1 MERGHHVRLSAQREL
16 CSKGFFQQSLSRLRP
31 LADRMSALR
40 GATWGALSSNRCYHS
55 RIELFQAEFL
65 YKLGLFLMI
74 QKKFAVLLAA
84 VALVLTWPIG
94 SRNATAQTGS
104 SAEIVLVLPFEN
116 VSNHPEYN
124 WIGES
129 FADSLSAL
137 LNKPGLIVVTSEER
151 AVAYQRLRLPLTVLP
166 SRATAIKIARE
177 LKASMIVIG
186 TYNVTVPP
194 AGSSHDKTTPAVDK
208 PLAMISGEARVVR
221 VNEGRMAGDIFD
233 GAWAPRVYDFSDQ
246 VANLQKV
253 HGELAYQVLF
263 QRDKALS
270 FSRNQLIQEATKVP
284 SQAYEAVQKG
294 LLTPEADPTRAI
306 YFKNALRLFAKD
318 NGGAVYPQA
327 AFELGRFYFNQAQWK
342 ESIEY
347 FTMLQKKDA
356 HYGEAQFYAGL
367 AYWKT
372 GDIPNA
378 IATLIPLADEK
389 VMPLVGVYNNAGA
402 VSIAAARDE
411 KKPEERT
418 RLLLQGITLLSRAV
432 DSSPDDTTVLFNYAY
447 ALFLAEKYSEAAEKL
462 ERVIAANQKD
472 GDAYFLLAKIQERA
486 NHADAANAADN
497 QARKYMPQQ
506 SYAKW
511 QTDWQKSPS
520 LATLALRSRDV
531 LNQIDISDLDR
542 RKTIEAANA
551 NNTQE
556 ALNKIRD
563 LYQQG
568 RDDEA
573 LAEIR
578 KVLIVEPTNAE
589 AFLLS
594 GRINQRRGDQEA
606 AIAALKTAIFWD
618 PPPKMI
624 DAHILLGRIFLERGD
639 LGEARK
645 YAVSAINI
653 DPSNQEAM
661 ALQRQVTMGRP

>member
-1 MERGHHVRLSAQREL
+1 MNQKNLAILLTAAALILSL
-16 CSKGFFQQSLSRLRP
+16 P
-31 LADRMSALR
+31 L
-40 GATWGALSSNRCYHS
+40 
-55 RIELFQAEFL
+55 
-65 YKLGLFLMI
+65 
-74 QKKFAVLLAA
+74 
-84 VALVLTWPIG
+84 G
-94 SRNATAQTGS
+94 SRRAAAAAQTGS
-104 SAEIVLVLPFEN
+104 TEIVLVLPFEN
-116 VSNHPEYN
+116 VSSHPEYN

-137 LNKPGLIVVTSEER
+137 LSKPGLIVVTSEER

-186 TYNVTVPP
+186 TYNVVVPP
-194 AGSSHDKTTPAVDK
+194 SASDDKSTSPVDK
-208 PLAMISGEARVVR
+208 PLATIAGEARVVR

-233 GAWAPRVYDFSDQ
+233 GSWAPRVYDFGGE
-246 VANLQKV
+246 VTNLQRV
-253 HGELAYQVLF
+253 HGDLAYQILF

-270 FSRNQLIQEATKVP
+270 FSRNQIIQEATKVP
-284 SQAYEAVQKG
+284 PQAYEALEKG
-294 LLTPEADPTRAI
+294 LLTPEHDPTRGN
-306 YFKNALRLFAKD
+306 YFKNALLLFRKE
-318 NGGAVYPQA
+318 NSGAVYPQA
-327 AFELGRFYFNQAQWK
+327 AFELGRFYFNQAQFK
-342 ESIEY
+342 EAIEY
-347 FTMLQKKDA
+347 FTMLQKKDP

-367 AYWKT
+367 SYWKT
-372 GDIPNA
+372 GDVPNA
-378 IATLIPLADEK
+378 LAMLVPLADEK

-402 VSIAAARDE
+402 VSVAAARAE
-411 KKPEERT
+411 TKPEERT
-418 RLLLQGITLLSRAV
+418 RLLIQGITLLSRAV
-432 DSSPDDTTVLFNYAY
+432 DSSPDDTTVLFNYGY
-447 ALFLAEKYSEAAEKL
+447 ALFLAEKYPEAAEKL
-462 ERVIAANQKD
+462 EKVIAADQRD
-472 GDAYFLLAKIQERA
+472 GQAYFLLAKVQERA
-486 NHADAANAADN
+486 NHADAAGAADN

-511 QTDWQKSPS
+511 QTDWQKSQS
-520 LATLALRSRDV
+520 LATVALRSRDV

-542 RKTIEAANA
+542 RHTIEAANA

-573 LAEIR
+573 LAEIS
-578 KVLIVEPTNAE
+578 KVMIVEPTNAE

-645 YAVSAINI
+645 YASSAMNI
-653 DPSNQEAM
+653 DSSNQEAM
-661 ALQRQVTMGRP
+661 ALQRQVTMGKP

>member
-1 MERGHHVRLSAQREL
+1 
-16 CSKGFFQQSLSRLRP
+16 
-31 LADRMSALR
+31 
-40 GATWGALSSNRCYHS
+40 
-55 RIELFQAEFL
+55 
-65 YKLGLFLMI
+65 MI
-74 QKKFAVLLAA
+74 QKKLAVLLAA
-84 VALVLTWPIG
+84 TLLVLALPIG
-94 SRNATAQTGS
+94 SRNAAAQTSS

-129 FADSLSAL
+129 FADSLSEL

-186 TYNVTVPP
+186 NYNVLVPP
-194 AGSSHDKTTPAVDK
+194 AASDDKSTTPVDK
-208 PLAMISGEARVVR
+208 PMAMISGEARVVR
-221 VNEGRMAGDIFD
+221 TNEGRMAGDVFD

-246 VANLQKV
+246 VTNLQRV
-253 HGELAYQVLF
+253 HGELAYQILF

-284 SQAYEAVQKG
+284 AQAYEAVQKG
-294 LLTPEADPTRAI
+294 LLTPEREPTRAI
-306 YFKNALRLFAKD
+306 YFKNALQLYGKE

-327 AFELGRFYFNQAQWK
+327 AFELGNFYFNQAQWK
-342 ESIEY
+342 EAIEY
-347 FTMLQKKDA
+347 FSMLQKKDP

-367 AYWKT
+367 AEWKT
-372 GDIPNA
+372 GDISKSL
-378 IATLIPLADEK
+378 ATLVPLADEK

-402 VSIAAARDE
+402 VSVAAARDE
-411 KKPEERT
+411 KKPEEKT

-447 ALFLAEKYSEAAEKL
+447 ALFLAEKYAEAAEKL
-462 ERVIAANQKD
+462 EKVIAADQRD
-472 GDAYFLLAKIQERA
+472 GQAYFLLAKVQERA

-520 LATLALRSRDV
+520 LATVALRSRDV

-594 GRINQRRGDQEA
+594 GRINQRRGDQES

-645 YAVSAINI
+645 YAVSAIGI
-653 DPSNQEAM
+653 DSSNQEAM
-661 ALQRQVTMGRP
+661 ALQRQVAMGRP

>member
-1 MERGHHVRLSAQREL
+1 MNKVRILV
-16 CSKGFFQQSLSRLRP
+16 
-31 LADRMSALR
+31 
-40 GATWGALSSNRCYHS
+40 
-55 RIELFQAEFL
+55 
-65 YKLGLFLMI
+65 MI
-74 QKKFAVLLAA
+74 QKKLAVLLA
-84 VALVLTWPIG
+84 VLALVLALP
-94 SRNATAQTGS
+94 TGS
-104 SAEIVLVLPFEN
+104 GKVAAQASSSSEVVLILPFEN

-137 LNKPGLIVVTSEER
+137 LNKPGLNVVTSEER

-186 TYNVTVPP
+186 TYTVTIPP
-194 AGSSHDKTTPAVDK
+194 AAADDKPTAAVDR
-208 PLAMISGEARVVR
+208 PLAMIAGEARVVR

-246 VANLQKV
+246 VSNLQKV

-284 SQAYEAVQKG
+284 AQAYEAVQKG
-294 LLTPEADPTRAI
+294 LLTPDRDPTRAI
-306 YFKNALRLFAKD
+306 YFKNALKLFGKD

-342 ESIEY
+342 EAIEY

-372 GDIPNA
+372 GDITNA
-378 IATLIPLADEK
+378 IATLVPLADEK

-402 VSIAAARDE
+402 VSVAAARDE

-447 ALFLAEKYSEAAEKL
+447 ALFLAEKYPEAADKL
-462 ERVIAANQKD
+462 EKVIAADQRD
-472 GDAYFLLAKIQERA
+472 GQAYFLLAKVQERA

-497 QARKYMPQQ
+497 QARKYMQQ

-511 QTDWQKSPS
+511 QTDWQKSQS
-520 LATLALRSRDV
+520 LATLSLRSRDV
-531 LNQIDISDLDR
+531 LNQIDITDLDR
-542 RKTIEAANA
+542 RKVIEAANA

-645 YAVSAINI
+645 YSVSAINI
-653 DPSNQEAM
+653 DSNNQEAM
-661 ALQRQVTMGRP
+661 ALQRQVAMGRP

>member
-1 MERGHHVRLSAQREL
+1 
-16 CSKGFFQQSLSRLRP
+16 
-31 LADRMSALR
+31 MSALR

-94 SRNATAQTGS
+94 SQDATAQTGS

-194 AGSSHDKTTPAVDK
+194 AGSSDDKTTPAVDK

-246 VANLQKV
+246 VTNLQKV

-294 LLTPEADPTRAI
+294 LLTPETDPTRAI

-447 ALFLAEKYSEAAEKL
+447 ALFLAEKYPEAAEKL

-606 AIAALKTAIFWD
+606 AIAALKTAIFWE

>member
-1 MERGHHVRLSAQREL
+1 M
-16 CSKGFFQQSLSRLRP
+16 
-31 LADRMSALR
+31 LA
-40 GATWGALSSNRCYHS
+40 SNQVEIINNP
-55 RIELFQAEFL
+55 RIC
-65 YKLGLFLMI
+65 LMI
-74 QKKFAVLLAA
+74 QKNLVVWLAA
-84 VALVLTWPIG
+84 ALLFLTIPAG
-94 SRNATAQTGS
+94 PGKTAAQTS
-104 SAEIVLVLPFEN
+104 SSSEIVLVLPFEN
-116 VSNHPEYN
+116 VSSHPEYN

-186 TYNVTVPP
+186 TYNVTVPS
-194 AGSSHDKTTPAVDK
+194 GSADDKSKPVDK
-208 PLAMISGEARVVR
+208 PLATIAGETRVVR

-233 GAWAPRVYDFSDQ
+233 GAWAPRVYDFGDE
-246 VANLQKV
+246 VANLQRV
-253 HGELAYQVLF
+253 QGELAYQILF

-284 SQAYEAVQKG
+284 AQAYEALQKG
-294 LLTPEADPTRAI
+294 LLSPERDATRAI
-306 YFKNALRLFAKD
+306 YFKNALILFGKE
-318 NGGAVYPQA
+318 NGGDVYPQA
-327 AFELGRFYFNQAQWK
+327 AFELGRFYFNLSQWK
-342 ESIEY
+342 EAIEY
-347 FTMLQKKDA
+347 FTMLKKKDS

-372 GDIPNA
+372 GDITNA
-378 IATLIPLADEK
+378 LATLVPLADER

-402 VSIAAARDE
+402 VSVAAARAE
-411 KKPEERT
+411 TKPEERT
-418 RLLLQGITLLSRAV
+418 RLLSQAITLLSRAV
-432 DSSPDDTTVLFNYAY
+432 DSSPDDATVLFNYGF
-447 ALFLAEKYSEAAEKL
+447 ALFLAEKYPEAAEKL
-462 ERVIAANQKD
+462 EKVIAANQKD
-472 GDAYFLLAKIQERA
+472 GEAYFLLAKAQERA
-486 NHADAANAADN
+486 NHPEPASAADN
-497 QARKYMPQQ
+497 QARKNMPQQ

-511 QTDWQKSPS
+511 QTDWQKSQS
-520 LATLALRSRDV
+520 LASLDLRSRDV
-531 LNQIDISDLDR
+531 LNQIDISEWDR

-556 ALNKIRD
+556 SLNKIRD

-573 LAEIR
+573 LVEIR
-578 KVLIVEPTNAE
+578 KVLIVEPTNAD

-639 LGEARK
+639 IGEARK

-653 DPSNQEAM
+653 DSNNQEAM
-661 ALQRQVTMGRP
+661 ALQRQVTMGRRP

>member
-1 MERGHHVRLSAQREL
+1 
-16 CSKGFFQQSLSRLRP
+16 
-31 LADRMSALR
+31 
-40 GATWGALSSNRCYHS
+40 
-55 RIELFQAEFL
+55 
-65 YKLGLFLMI
+65 MI
-74 QKKFAVLLAA
+74 QKNLGILLMA
-84 VALVLTWPIG
+84 VALVLSVPCA
-94 SRNATAQTGS
+94 SQNAAAQTSS

-116 VSNHPEYN
+116 VSDHPEYN

-137 LNKPGLIVVTSEER
+137 LNKPGLVVVTSEER

-186 TYNVTVPP
+186 TYNVVVPP
-194 AGSSHDKTTPAVDK
+194 PSASDDKSKPPVNK
-208 PLAMISGEARVVR
+208 PLANIAGEARVIR
-221 VNEGRMAGDIFD
+221 VNEGRMAGDVFD
-233 GAWAPRVYDFSDQ
+233 GAWAPRVYDFGSEVTD
-246 VANLQKV
+246 LQKV
-253 HGELAYQVLF
+253 HGELAYQILF

-284 SQAYEAVQKG
+284 PQAFEAYMKG
-294 LLTPEADPTRAI
+294 LLTDLRDPTRAI
-306 YFKNALRLFAKD
+306 YFKNALRLYGKE
-318 NGGAVYPQA
+318 NGGAVYSQA
-327 AFELGRFYFNQAQWK
+327 AFELGRFYLSQAQWK
-342 ESIEY
+342 EAIEY
-347 FTMLQKKDA
+347 FTMLQKKEP

-372 GDIPNA
+372 GDVPNA
-378 IATLIPLADEK
+378 LSTLVPLADEK

-402 VSIAAARDE
+402 VSVEAARNE

-418 RLLLQGITLLSRAV
+418 RLLLQGITLLSRAT
-432 DSSPDDTTVLFNYAY
+432 DSSPDDATVLFNYGY
-447 ALFLAEKYSEAAEKL
+447 ALFLNEKYAEAAEKL
-462 ERVIAANQKD
+462 EQVIAANQRD
-472 GDAYFLLAKIQERA
+472 GEAYFLLAKAQERA
-486 NHADAANAADN
+486 SHTEAANAADN
-497 QARKYMPQQ
+497 QARKNLQA
-506 SYAKW
+506 YAKW
-511 QTDWQKSPS
+511 QTAWQKSQSVPN
-520 LATLALRSRDV
+520 LALRSRDV
-531 LNQIDISDLDR
+531 LNQVDISDLGR
-542 RKTIEAANA
+542 RRDWEAASE

-573 LAEIR
+573 LTEIR
-578 KVLIVEPTNAE
+578 KILIIEPTNAE

-645 YAVSAINI
+645 YSASAMNI
-653 DPSNQEAM
+653 DSSNQEAM

>member
-1 MERGHHVRLSAQREL
+1 
-16 CSKGFFQQSLSRLRP
+16 
-31 LADRMSALR
+31 
-40 GATWGALSSNRCYHS
+40 
-55 RIELFQAEFL
+55 
-65 YKLGLFLMI
+65 MI
-74 QKKFAVLLAA
+74 QKKLTGLLAA
-84 VALVLTWPIG
+84 VALLLG
-94 SRNATAQTGS
+94 LAAGARNATAQPRS
-104 SAEIVLVLPFEN
+104 STEIVLVLPFEN
-116 VSNHPEYN
+116 VSSHPEYN

-137 LNKPGLIVVTSEER
+137 LNKPGIIVVTTEER

-177 LKASMIVIG
+177 LKATMIVIG
-186 TYNVTVPP
+186 TYNVAVSPS
-194 AGSSHDKTTPAVDK
+194 ARDDKLNPAVDT
-208 PLAMISGEARVVR
+208 PLATISGEARVVR

-233 GAWAPRVYDFSDQ
+233 GAWAPRVYDFTDD
-246 VANLQKV
+246 VKNLQRV
-253 HGELAYQVLF
+253 HGELAYQILF

-284 SQAYEAVQKG
+284 PQAYEAVQKG
-294 LLTPEADPTRAI
+294 LLSPEHDPTKAI
-306 YFKNALRLFAKD
+306 YFKNALMLFGKA

-327 AFELGRFYFNQAQWK
+327 AFELGRFYFNQGQWK
-342 ESIEY
+342 EATEY
-347 FTMLQKKDA
+347 FTMLQRKDP

-367 AYWKT
+367 SYWKT
-372 GDIPNA
+372 GDITNA
-378 IATLIPLADEK
+378 LATLVPLADDK

-402 VSIAAARDE
+402 VSVAAARDE
-411 KKPEERT
+411 TKPDERT
-418 RLLLQGITLLSRAV
+418 RLLQQGITLLSRAV

-447 ALFLAEKYSEAAEKL
+447 ALFLAQKYPEAAEKL
-462 ERVIAANQKD
+462 EKVIAADQRD
-472 GDAYFLLAKIQERA
+472 GQAYFLLAKVQERA
-486 NHADAANAADN
+486 NSADAASAADN

-511 QTDWQKSPS
+511 QTDWQKSQS

-531 LNQIDISDLDR
+531 LNQVDISDFIR
-542 RKTIEAANA
+542 RTTIEAANA
-551 NNTQE
+551 SNTQD

-573 LAEIR
+573 LTEIR
-578 KVLIVEPTNAE
+578 KVLIVEPTNAD

-645 YAVSAINI
+645 YSVSAINI
-653 DPSNQEAM
+653 DSSNQEAI
-661 ALQRQVTMGRP
+661 ALQRQVTMGRRP